1 MVHSQYSSVQT
12 ELHWVPS
19 EAIASL
25 APSMST
31 LVWYRSRAV
40 AVAVGSLP
48 VAALKVMTHIKTS
61 ALALTVTLDIHLV
74 GGGQLC
80 VIQHLVLTPGYVA

>member
-1 MVHSQYSSVQT
+1 M
-12 ELHWVPS
+12 
-19 EAIASL
+19 
-25 APSMST
+25 
-31 LVWYRSRAV
+31 
-40 AVAVGSLP
+40 AVGSLP